1 MNHGDN
7 DRSFESVKE
16 IEKNLR
22 RIDHIIRKEGR
33 LILKDY
39 NITVPQFEALQ
50 YLIHN
55 ENMTIG
61 ELSQKMHLAFST
73 ITDLIDRMEKT
84 ELVTRMKD
92 ANDKRIVRLKVLP
105 QGLDVVDKVL
115 TKRIEFLAGKLAS
128 LTDEEKE
135 RLDNVLHR
143 LHGVM
148 KDNQ

>member
-1 MNHGDN
+1 MTDEK
-7 DRSFESVKE
+7 DKTFESVKE
-16 IEKNLR
+16 IERNLR

-73 ITDLIDRMEKT
+73 VTDLMRM
-84 ELVTRMKD
+84 TRAKD
-92 ANDKRIVRLKVLP
+92 AAILRTR
-105 QGLDVVDKVL
+105 
-115 TKRIEFLAGKLAS
+115 FS
-128 LTDEEKE
+128 
-135 RLDNVLHR
+135 
-143 LHGVM
+143 
-148 KDNQ
+148 